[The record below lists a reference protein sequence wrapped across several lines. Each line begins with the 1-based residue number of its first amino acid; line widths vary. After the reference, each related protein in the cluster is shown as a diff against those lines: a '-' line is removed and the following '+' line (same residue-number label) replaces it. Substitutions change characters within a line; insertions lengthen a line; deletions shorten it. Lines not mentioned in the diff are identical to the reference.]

1 MQRYVLQSMKHYFWL
16 GLVVLLLV
24 AAKCGSTANLPAA
37 VYGKTW
43 LHSYEED
50 SAEVRSYR
58 PNTFDFPP
66 SRGRTGFSLLE
77 NGTFVR
83 YGIAPTDGL
92 EEQPGRWKAH
102 GKNEIQVQYDNP
114 SNAPETLE
122 IISVTEDKIT
132 LRVKKDLL

>member
-1 MQRYVLQSMKHYFWL
+1 MQKQVLQSMKHYFWL
-16 GLVVLLLV
+16 GLVVLILV
-24 AAKCGSTANLPAA
+24 AAKCGSSANLPAA
-37 VYGKTW
+37 AYGKTW

-50 SAEVRSYR
+50 SADVRSYR

-66 SRGRTGFSLLE
+66 SRGRTGFSIQE

-102 GKNEIQVQYDNP
+102 GKNQIQVQFDHP
-114 SNAPETLE
+114 THQPETLE
-122 IISVTEDKIT
+122 IVSVSEEKIT
-132 LRVKKDLL
+132 LRLKKERL